1 MSLQSSKLARRD
13 FHRCMYC
20 MMERLF
26 GGEDINPRDDKLEAN
41 YMMFNFV
48 FSLHRVGMII
58 LAVLLLLNRH

>member
-1 MSLQSSKLARRD
+1 
-13 FHRCMYC
+13 MYC